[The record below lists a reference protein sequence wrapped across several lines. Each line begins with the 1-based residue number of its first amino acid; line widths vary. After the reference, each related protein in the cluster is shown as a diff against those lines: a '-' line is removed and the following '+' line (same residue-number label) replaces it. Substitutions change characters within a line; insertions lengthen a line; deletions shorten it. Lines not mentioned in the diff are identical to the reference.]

1 MQQIRAKYEEG
12 ISSWLFAYRVS
23 NAQIKVEV
31 EGLLLVYRAERGA
44 VVEVVAHARLDVD
57 AYIAEHVEL
66 RSEGCVDGELPRLRS
81 HVFRFVLL
89 LLAAYHVLVCRL
101 ARHALLR

>member
-57 AYIAEHVEL
+57 ANIAEHVEL
-66 RSEGCVDGELPRLRS
+66 CSEGCVDGELPRLRS
-81 HVFRFVLL
+81 HVLRFVLI